1 MRRGRPLRPGSA
13 QHTPASTGS
22 ALPGQGPATAL
33 ETGGPGAP
41 FRKLHS
47 WFWNPPP
54 SHRNRALWPVLGGKS
69 WAAGRGGGFRASPGR
84 GKKINLGGGP
94 ASRSPSLSGLI
105 CDGAWRAAVYGVSQS
120 RTRLKRLSSS
130 SPFTVETWHPAHLA
144 TGPCDWCVHD

>member
-47 WFWNPPP
+47 WFWNPLL

-69 WAAGRGGGFRASPGR
+69 WAAGRGGGFRAGPGR

-105 CDGAWRAAVYGVSQS
+105 CDMETMAALPMPKESFEVRGNCMV
-120 RTRLKRLSSS
+120 LSKCEMSLLSGSS
-130 SPFTVETWHPAHLA
+130 HPRGGH
-144 TGPCDWCVHD
+144 